1 MRIVAWI
8 CCKFCHKKIDAIKKF
23 KADIYVIS
31 ECEHPT
37 FPDSQKYKDF
47 ASNYLWIG
55 ANKDKSVSFFDVG
68 LGIFAKD
75 DTVDLELV
83 DLDDNGLRYFIP
95 VTVDGKLNLLGVWTN
110 PDMNGSKVAHYP
122 KEITKYYEAH
132 KDSGFFNEDMIIC
145 GDFNCDK
152 RVLNNAHKKN
162 VDEMIG
168 KLSEINLIDVY
179 HARNREEEG
188 KELIPTFYMNYNL
201 NKPYHLDHV
210 FATQGKVKCLK
221 IGDPDEWIELSDH
234 MPLIFEI

>member
-1 MRIVAWI
+1 MKIVTWN
-8 CCKFCHKKIDAIKKF
+8 CNGKFSEKFAAILEED
-23 KADIYVIS
+23 ADIYVIQ
-31 ECEHPT
+31 ECENPLII
-37 FPDSQKYKDF
+37 DSKEYVDF
-47 ASNYLWIG
+47 ASNYFWVG
-55 ANKDKSVSFFDVG
+55 ENQYYG

-75 DTVDLELV
+75 NVKLELM
-83 DLDDNGLRYFIP
+83 DLDAKGLRYFIP
-95 VTVDGKLNLLGVWTN
+95 VNVKNDFNLLGVWTN
-110 PDMNGSKVAHYP
+110 PDMDGTKTIYYP
-122 KEITKYYEAH
+122 KEITKYYEEH

-152 RVLNNAHKKN
+152 RVLNNTHKKN
-162 VDEMIG
+162 VDEMID

-179 HARNREEEG
+179 HARNREDEG
-188 KELIPTFYMNYNL
+188 KESIPTFYMNYNL

>member
-1 MRIVAWI
+1 MKIISWNANG
-8 CCKFCHKKIDAIKKF
+8 KFKKNYKTMLEK
-23 KADIYVIS
+23 KADIYVIQECTDPKISDS
-31 ECEHPT
+31 EDYVELDDEYYWVKWVGDEKTP
-37 FPDSQKYKDF
+37 
-47 ASNYLWIG
+47 NY
-55 ANKDKSVSFFDVG
+55 G
-68 LGIFAKD
+68 LGIFAKNE
-75 DTVDLELV
+75 VDIEV
-83 DLDDNGLRYFIP
+83 CDLDNKGLRYFIP
-95 VTVDGKLNLLGVWTN
+95 VTVKDEFNLLGVWTN
-110 PDMNGSKVAHYP
+110 PDMKGSKVAHYP

>member
-1 MRIVAWI
+1 MLMENLKRISKL
-8 CCKFCHKKIDAIKKF
+8 CLKK
-23 KADIYVIS
+23 KADIYVIQECTNPKISNS
-31 ECEHPT
+31 EDYVKLDDEYYWVKWVGDEKTP
-37 FPDSQKYKDF
+37 
-47 ASNYLWIG
+47 NY
-55 ANKDKSVSFFDVG
+55 G
-68 LGIFAKD
+68 LGIFAKNE
-75 DTVDLELV
+75 VDIEV
-83 DLDDNGLRYFIP
+83 CDLDNKGLRYFIP
-95 VTVDGKLNLLGVWTN
+95 VTVKDEFNLLGVWTN
-110 PDMNGSKVAHYP
+110 PDMKGSKVAHYP

-221 IGDPDEWIELSDH
+221 IGDSNEWIELSDH